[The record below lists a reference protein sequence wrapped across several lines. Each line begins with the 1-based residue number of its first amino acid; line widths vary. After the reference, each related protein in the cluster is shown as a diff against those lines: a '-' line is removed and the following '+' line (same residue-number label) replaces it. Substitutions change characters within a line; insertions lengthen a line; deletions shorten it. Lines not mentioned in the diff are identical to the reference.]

1 MTISDERS
9 RDWKEDLV
17 DWVGS
22 QWRWI
27 LVIIVLLF
35 AFNRLAGLAAGLM
48 GLIALVNRVVGR
60 AMKMRKVVEQVQQIV
75 TEPDDSRERS
85 EDYKKRKE
93 LSRVL
98 V

>member
-1 MTISDERS
+1 MTISDERP

-27 LVIIVLLF
+27 LVGIVLLF

-48 GLIALVNRVVGR
+48 GLIALVNRIVGR

-75 TEPDDSRERS
+75 TEPDDLREKS
-85 EDYKKRKE
+85 KDYKI
-93 LSRVL
+93 STD
-98 V
+98 

>member
-1 MTISDERS
+1 MTISDERP

-27 LVIIVLLF
+27 LVVIVLLF

-48 GLIALVNRVVGR
+48 GLIALVNRIVSR

-75 TEPDDSRERS
+75 TEPDDLREKS
-85 EDYKKRKE
+85 EDYKI
-93 LSRVL
+93 STD
-98 V
+98 